1 MNCLNL
7 AAQLRENAVEEDNA
21 TREALEAEKVA
32 ERQLLQS
39 LLLLLLGRERLT
51 VEVLLLLWSWTW
63 SGMLPQHSRVL
74 VQTAIH

>member
-1 MNCLNL
+1 MT
-7 AAQLRENAVEEDNA
+7 

-39 LLLLLLGRERLT
+39 LLLLLLLGRERLT

-74 VQTAIH
+74 VQTAVH